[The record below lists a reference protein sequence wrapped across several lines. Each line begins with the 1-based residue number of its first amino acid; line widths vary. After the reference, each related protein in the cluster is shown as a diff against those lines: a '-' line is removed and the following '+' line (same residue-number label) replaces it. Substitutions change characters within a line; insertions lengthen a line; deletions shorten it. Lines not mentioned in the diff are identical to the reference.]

1 MSHCRT
7 PKTED
12 GRTLE
17 CLAGG
22 KFGSRKIRVVRAVG
36 KVLGFE
42 REGAIPLEA
51 APDPRNRT
59 VQEISGIDLHGW
71 FRGQALERNFGPL
84 QPFTCSGN
92 LIYEY
97 LESHR

>member
-1 MSHCRT
+1 
-7 PKTED
+7 
-12 GRTLE
+12 
-17 CLAGG
+17 
-22 KFGSRKIRVVRAVG
+22 VVRAVG

-71 FRGQALERNFGPL
+71 FRGQALERAPTIRVVGADGEFRL
-84 QPFTCSGN
+84 AWRAIRSAYYYFRQV
-92 LIYEY
+92 
-97 LESHR
+97 